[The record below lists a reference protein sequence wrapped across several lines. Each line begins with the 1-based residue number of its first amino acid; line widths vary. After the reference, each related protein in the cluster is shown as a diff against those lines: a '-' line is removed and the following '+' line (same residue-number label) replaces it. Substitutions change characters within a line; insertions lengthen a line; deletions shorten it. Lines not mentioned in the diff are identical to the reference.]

1 MPVRFIL
8 LIALAFVLWRSYTV
22 IRRML
27 RNGRRH
33 DGPDPFDAAP
43 PRKPRQTFRDVED
56 ASFEDLTRNE
66 SGKNTPS

>member
-1 MPVRFIL
+1 MSVRFIL
-8 LIALAFVLWRSYTV
+8 LIALAFVLWRSSII

-43 PRKPRQTFRDVED
+43 PQKPRQSFRDVED
-56 ASFEDLTRNE
+56 ASFEDLSRDT